1 MSFSP
6 AWLALRAHAD
16 TRARAQSLEFLTRD
30 VLAQQAHSGSGTLID
45 LGSGSG
51 ANCRYLAPRLG
62 DARPWLLVDN
72 DAVLLRQAEASCR
85 PLPGVTQ
92 LQTLQLDLA
101 ERLPDLP
108 LSGAALLTA
117 SALLD
122 LVSLSWLTALVEAC
136 HTAALPALFTLSYD
150 GRIALSPADP
160 DDQWIIAAINA
171 HQHGDKGFGPALG
184 PQASEE
190 AVRLFSAAG
199 YDVTRARSD
208 WQLDARDLADAALLQ
223 PLIEGWAGAAA
234 EQYPDATER
243 AANWCRRRLQALS
256 LGQCQV
262 SVGHEDVLA
271 LPSDI
276 ARRSQS

>member
-16 TRARAQSLEFLTRD
+16 TRARVQSLESLTRD
-30 VLAQQAHSGSGTLID
+30 ALAQRARGTLID

-72 DAVLLRQAEASCR
+72 DAGLLGHAEASCR
-85 PLPGVTQ
+85 PLTGVAQ

-101 ERLPDLP
+101 ARLRDLP

-122 LVSLSWLTALVEAC
+122 LVSLPWLTALVDAC

-150 GRIALSPADP
+150 GRIGLSPADP
-160 DDQWIIAAINA
+160 DDEWIITAINE
-171 HQHGDKGFGPALG
+171 HQRGDKGFGPALG
-184 PQASEE
+184 PQASEQ

-199 YDVTRARSD
+199 YEVTRARSD
-208 WQLDARDLADAALLQ
+208 WQLDARDPVDAALLQ
-223 PLIEGWAGAAA
+223 PLIEGWAGAVA
-234 EQYPDATER
+234 EQYPNATER
-243 AANWCRRRLQALS
+243 AASWCQRRLKALT

-262 SVGHEDVLA
+262 TVGHEDVLA
-271 LPSDI
+271 LPSGT

>member
-16 TRARAQSLEFLTRD
+16 TRARVQSLESLTRD
-30 VLAQQAHSGSGTLID
+30 ALAQRARGTLID

-122 LVSLSWLTALVEAC
+122 LVSLPWLTALVDAC

-150 GRIALSPADP
+150 GRISLSPADP
-160 DDQWIIAAINA
+160 DDEWLITAINT
-171 HQHGDKGFGPALG
+171 HQRGDKGFGPALG

-199 YDVTRARSD
+199 YEVTRARSD
-208 WQLDARDLADAALLQ
+208 WQLDARDPADAALLQ

-243 AANWCRRRLQALS
+243 AASWCRRRLHALS

-262 SVGHEDVLA
+262 TVGHEDVLA
-271 LPSDI
+271 LPSGT